1 VLHVNAT
8 FLSASGF
15 VITRLDPAAGAEIT
29 GAPGVDSTTGP
40 FSCFWQLIIVK
51 SPAINNIKLIFFIS
65 DSI

>member
-1 VLHVNAT
+1 VNAT

-15 VITRLDPAAGAEIT
+15 VSTRLDPAAGTEIAGT
-29 GAPGVDSTTGP
+29 PGVDNTTGP
-40 FSCFWQLIIVK
+40 FSWSWQLIIEK

>member
-1 VLHVNAT
+1 VNAT
-8 FLSASGF
+8 FLLASGF
-15 VITRLDPAAGAEIT
+15 VITRLDPATGTEIVGT
-29 GAPGVDSTTGP
+29 PGVDNSTGP